1 MKTYQAPTVSV
12 IVNEMENGALGQCA
26 VLANSVLMMIF

>member
-1 MKTYQAPTVSV
+1 MIIMEVIAMKTYQAPTVSV

-26 VLANSVLMMIF
+26 CAC

>member
-26 VLANSVLMMIF
+26 CACYSVLMMIF